1 MRRSFRALGGV
12 TMSPQ
17 SGSLAEI
24 YRDNFQVEESAGLV
38 AGVSGAKASGLHLQH
53 AVLEHQVLKPNLSY
67 P

>member
-1 MRRSFRALGGV
+1 
-12 TMSPQ
+12 MSPQ